1 VESDRGDQAHDDDE
15 PLELTEEL
23 EPGDEPEEQP
33 GDDNPDDQPDDDGEE
48 TVSVGFEGE
57 EPDEPETNTVVRTM
71 RQQLRDKEKRIK
83 ELERAA
89 APKPIEVG
97 EKPTLASCDYDEESY
112 EQQLDA
118 WKDRKAQAERQN
130 QTQAE
135 QSRKASEEWQA
146 DLASF
151 EAKKASLS
159 FRRPRRGDRHGN
171 VIAQPRSAGGDRE
184 GRGGSCAVPLR
195 ARQVAGEDGR
205 DRQAGRPDK
214 ARGRSRE
221 DGRSSQSDDTQGA
234 GTRSTARGSASMP
247 GNASKE
253 LESLVI
259 LQPNSRIQ
267 RPPAATGETI
277 GGEMIRLRPR
287 MS

>member
-1 VESDRGDQAHDDDE
+1 MATKPTDDDE
-15 PLELTEEL
+15 PVELTEEL

-159 FRRPRRGDRHGN
+159 FEDRDEVIDTATSSLNLVQQAVIVKAAADPALFLFALGKSPAKMAEIAKLEDPIKLAAAVARMEGAVKVTTRKAPAPDRP
-171 VIAQPRSAGGDRE
+171 
-184 GRGGSCAVPLR
+184 
-195 ARQVAGEDGR
+195 
-205 DRQAGRPDK
+205 
-214 ARGRSRE
+214 
-221 DGRSSQSDDTQGA
+221 
-234 GTRSTARGSASMP
+234 ARGSASMP

-253 LESLVI
+253 LEKLEKK
-259 LQPNSRIQ
+259 
-267 RPPAATGETI
+267 AAETGDRSKLIAFKKEK
-277 GGEMIRLRPR
+277 GLL
-287 MS
+287 